1 MDCKWLDKVAKHHK
15 EYVNIVRS
23 WGEFDY
29 AEDIVQETYLK
40 LLRYTSEEKIV
51 QNGKV
56 SKTYVWYALRSVY
69 IEYLRSKNKIEKVQH
84 LNTLEYEDTNES
96 EKAYGFVLDRIQ
108 QEMDSWQ
115 WFDEKMFKLYLSTD
129 DSMRDIAKKTNIS
142 LRTVFTTI
150 KRCKE
155 LLKENVSE
163 DWEDFVNGDF
173 ERI

>member
-1 MDCKWLDKVAKHHK
+1 MESKWLSKVAKHHK

-40 LLRYTSEEKIV
+40 LLRYTTEDKIV

-69 IEYLRSKNKIEKVQH
+69 IEYLRSRNRIEKVE
-84 LNTLEYEDTNES
+84 LTNVLEYEDTHES
-96 EKAYGFVLDRIQ
+96 EKAYGFVLDRVER
-108 QEMDSWQ
+108 EMDSWE
-115 WFDEKMFKLYLSTD
+115 WFDVMMFKLYLTSN

-155 LLKENVSE
+155 LLKENVGE
-163 DWEDFVNGDF
+163 DWEDFINGDY